1 MISSIIQVGDT
12 FPCIVHDIEII
23 YTLTTYKCR
32 HGMNFIFMLLK
43 LFSQEGVTLTID
55 STAATIDWAMAE
67 ILRHPI
73 CLHKLQRELDHLNNV
88 SSKLDCQDM
97 VNQSHLDKLPYLRAV
112 VNETLRLHIPLPTLI
127 PHKSTRACQV
137 GGYNI
142 PKDTCL
148 FVNVWAITRDPSI
161 WGNSHEFKPER
172 FLNKNNPIDVHVKNF
187 EFLPF
192 GVGRRGCPGYHL
204 ASSIIE
210 LLLSNI
216 MYTFDWKLPNGKDID
231 MSEKCVTAVARKEP
245 LMIIPILR
253 RH

>member
-1 MISSIIQVGDT
+1 MI
-12 FPCIVHDIEII
+12 
-23 YTLTTYKCR
+23 L
-32 HGMNFIFMLLK
+32 MLLK
-43 LFSQEGVTLTID
+43 YFGQEAITLTLD
-55 STAATIDWAMAE
+55 STSTTIDWAMAE

-127 PHKSTRACQV
+127 PHNSTQSCQV
-137 GGYNI
+137 GDYNI

-148 FVNVWAITRDPSI
+148 FLNVWAITRDHRI
-161 WGNSHEFKPER
+161 WGNPHEFMPER
-172 FLNKNNPIDVHVKNF
+172 FLNENNPINVHVKNI
-187 EFLPF
+187 EVLPF
-192 GVGRRGCPGYHL
+192 GIGRRGCPGYHFAL
-204 ASSIIE
+204 SIIE
-210 LLLSNI
+210 LTLSN
-216 MYTFDWKLPNGKDID
+216 MLYKFDWRLPHGKDID
-231 MSEKCVTAVARKEP
+231 MSEKRITTISRKEP